1 MSSKPLRTF
10 RDCPFCG
17 HDLNGD
23 DILDT
28 LYPIIGWRD
37 GYQVMC
43 LPAAGGCGATVYGDT
58 EEEAMDNWNRRT
70 R

>member
-1 MSSKPLRTF
+1 MRGPLLTF

-23 DILDT
+23 DIMDT
-28 LYPIIGWRD
+28 VYPTDRERTAW
-37 GYQVMC
+37 QVVC
-43 LPAAGGCGATVYGDT
+43 QTSASGCSATVYGDT